1 LLNSIEWFMFKLIFR
16 LGLYLRKIILNL
28 ILMLCFLN
36 HCSFLVFRVIFEKRG
51 SNPFLWSPHNSVRGQ
66 RITRNEISRN
76 YGTYIVKY
84 ASGKNEQTIIQI
96 ALERFGI
103 PLQTDKDFEL
113 ILSSLSCRVT
123 GSDELENGDHLF
135 LQEKGIYLSL
145 QRSNQIALGQEEEK
159 KWYYFD
165 SI

>member
-1 LLNSIEWFMFKLIFR
+1 M
-16 LGLYLRKIILNL
+16 
-28 ILMLCFLN
+28 
-36 HCSFLVFRVIFEKRG
+36 
-51 SNPFLWSPHNSVRGQ
+51 
-66 RITRNEISRN
+66 
-76 YGTYIVKY
+76 
-84 ASGKNEQTIIQI
+84 
-96 ALERFGI
+96 ERFGI

-159 KWYYFD
+159 NDIISTQSNQERRIQAEYSEDRNFSHEENPLLENSGVVSQSDELEEHHSNY
-165 SI
+165 